1 MDSAQKDGLQSQGND
16 GGDIDDDWEEI
27 ERPSGKDIR
36 EV

>member
-16 GGDIDDDWEEI
+16 GDIDDDWEEV